1 MRSLE
6 YTIKSMFREKSFVF
20 WTILYPIILCSF
32 FYLAFGSLLQEEPI
46 RFSVGIAPNSQVT
59 GILQNID
66 VLQLKEYPAEKA
78 EEALKAGEIAA
89 YVTDEMEVLVAKSG
103 VGQTTVQ
110 NIITNLKQ
118 FFYLFA
124 HGADPKWLDFDRT
137 YVKIERQNV
146 SPYAVLFYTLFGMFC
161 FYGFFGGVQIV
172 DIFQADMSELGKRM
186 TVSPVKKGSYIVSG
200 LAVVVM
206 LNVLA
211 NLLLLAYLNWI
222 LKISLFTDYPASIGL
237 ILAGNLVGITMGVWI
252 GSNSRISP
260 QLKTG
265 LGIGIPLFL
274 SSLAGMMSVNIKTMV
289 MWYLPWLDQINPV
302 SIITSGL
309 YRVNLLG
316 NHNYYGRGIFILL
329 GLGAA
334 FALLSVR
341 ALRRRSYDSF

>member
-6 YTIKSMFREKSFVF
+6 YTIKSMFREKAFVF

-32 FYLAFGSLLQEEPI
+32 FYLAFGSLLTEKPI
-46 RFSVGIAPNSQVT
+46 RFAVGIAPDNELA

-66 VLQLKEYPAEKA
+66 VLELKEYPAEKA
-78 EEALKAGEIAA
+78 EEALKAKEITA
-89 YVTDEMEVLVAKSG
+89 YVTGDMKVLVAKSG

-110 NIITNLKQ
+110 NIVTALKQ

-124 HGADPKWLDFDRT
+124 NGANPNGIDFDKS
-137 YVKIERQNV
+137 YIKVKSQSV
-146 SPYAVLFYTLFGMFC
+146 PPYATIFYTLFGMFC
-161 FYGFFGGVQIV
+161 FYGFFGGVQIL
-172 DIFQADMSELGKRM
+172 DSFQADVSELGKRM
-186 TVSPVKKGSYIVSG
+186 TVSPVKKGPYIFRG
-200 LAVVVM
+200 LAAVVGV
-206 LNVLA
+206 NVLA
-211 NLLLLAYLNWI
+211 NLLLIAYLEWV
-222 LKISLFTDYPASIGL
+222 LKIHLFTEYSTSISL
-237 ILAGNLVGITMGVWI
+237 ILAGNLVGITMGSWL
-252 GSNSRISP
+252 GSSSRLSP

-274 SSLAGMMSVNIKTMV
+274 SALSGMMSIEIKTLIMRH
-289 MWYLPWLDQINPV
+289 LPWLDQINPV

-309 YRVNLLG
+309 YRINLLG

-329 GLGAA
+329 GLSAV